1 MSSGIAFTIFGID
14 VFWYGIMYAV
24 GFLLAYL
31 YFQKYFNSSL
41 MTEDNKDTAF
51 IIMALSSLLGGRLF
65 YTLVYSPSYYLQN
78 PLDILRV
85 MDGGMSIHGGLIGFV
100 VGCYIVSRKYNLTL
114 YKITDFFMLPA
125 ILAMAF
131 GRLGNFI
138 NQELPGIPTNSMFGV
153 VFSEVDNLNRF
164 PYQLFAGFSSLII
177 FHVILYIK
185 MFRTSRE
192 GVLTYLTIFLYSITR
207 FFLDFMREP
216 TTLFLN
222 FPVGQWLSLVL
233 IIVTGYML
241 YRLIILDGKHLNFKE
256 EEKEEERGIE
266 LSKNNLKKLHKG
278 KKYEKSKYK
287 TKKNK

>member
-1 MSSGIAFTIFGID
+1 MSSSIAFTIFGVDI
-14 VFWYGIMYAV
+14 FWYGIMYAI

-31 YFQKYFNSSL
+31 YFQKYFNSPL
-41 MTEDNKDTAF
+41 MNEDNKDTAF
-51 IIMALSSLLGGRLF
+51 LIMALSSIIGGRLF
-65 YTLVYSPSYYLQN
+65 YTFVYYPSYYFQN

-85 MDGGMSIHGGLIGFV
+85 MDGGMSIHGGLIGFL

-138 NQELPGIPTNSMFGV
+138 NQELPGIPTDSIFGV
-153 VFSEVDNLNRF
+153 VFSEVDDLKRF
-164 PYQLFAGFSSLII
+164 PYQLFAGFSSLLI
-177 FHVILYIK
+177 FHLVLYFK
-185 MFRTSRE
+185 MFKILRE
-192 GVLTYLTIFLYSITR
+192 GVLTYLTIFLYSTTR
-207 FFLDFMREP
+207 FFLDFLREP

-241 YRLIILDGKHLNFKE
+241 YKLTILDTRE
-256 EEKEEERGIE
+256 V
-266 LSKNNLKKLHKG
+266 KLHKEQENQTKFENKSFKDKN
-278 KKYEKSKYK
+278 KKKRNKN
-287 TKKNK
+287 KKNK